1 MVARVNADALTGLAN
16 RVMMAA
22 IPGPVLSD
30 DAAAWLADGLGGVV
44 LFGGNVESPDQLR
57 RLTATITATGDR
69 PLTAVDEEGGDVS
82 RLHHQAGSDS
92 PGNLAL
98 GRVDDV
104 VLTEAVAADIG
115 RQLRDAGITV
125 DLAPSVDVNTNAAN
139 PVIGTR
145 SFGSDPE
152 LVARHAIAYVRGL
165 HSVGMIACAKH
176 FPGHGDTSVDSH
188 FGLPRVDG
196 DLEPHLVPFRAAMAA
211 GVDCV
216 LTAHIVFGAL
226 DDHPAT
232 LSRRIVTDLL
242 RAELGFDGL
251 VISDSMTMRAVADT
265 YGLDAAG
272 VRAIRAGVD
281 MLCVNSDIPTQ
292 LGMRDALVAA
302 VRSGDLSEARLAE
315 AAGRV
320 SRLAATPSPA
330 DGTRP
335 SPGVGMEAARR
346 ALVVTGAGL
355 PITEPLFV
363 VELAGPRRGV
373 DSQAGSLLAALRRL
387 DPEADGEQLRGD
399 AATPQALQAAL
410 HAGAG
415 RRLVVV
421 IRDGYHD
428 HHQRQALKQLG
439 TAVPDLLLVGLGMP
453 NDEALAGSGGFLGT
467 CGAARVNL
475 LAAAEALLGRQAT
488 Y

>member
-1 MVARVNADALTGLAN
+1 MNADALTSLAN

-22 IPGPVLSD
+22 IPGPVLTD

-44 LFGGNVESPDQLR
+44 LFAGNVENPARLR
-57 RLTATITATGDR
+57 DLTAAITATGDR
-69 PLTAVDEEGGDVS
+69 PLIAVDEEGGDVS
-82 RLHHQAGSDS
+82 RVHHRAGSDS

-104 VLTEAVAADIG
+104 TLTEAVAADIG
-115 RQLRDAGITV
+115 RQLHDVGITV
-125 DLAPSVDVNTNAAN
+125 DLAPSVDVNTNAGN

-152 LVARHAIAYVRGL
+152 LVARHAVAYVRGL
-165 HSVGMIACAKH
+165 HGSGIIACAKH
-176 FPGHGDTSVDSH
+176 FPGHGDTSLDSH
-188 FGLPRVDG
+188 FGLPHVDR
-196 DLEPHLVPFRAAMAA
+196 DLGPHLVPFRAAIAA

-226 DDHPAT
+226 DDRPAT

-292 LGMRDALVAA
+292 LGMRAALVAA
-302 VRSGDLSEARLAE
+302 VRSGDLPEGRLAE
-315 AAGRV
+315 AGDRV
-320 SRLAATPSPA
+320 SRLAASSPPPGGAPPS
-330 DGTRP
+330 
-335 SPGVGMEAARR
+335 SGVGMVAARR
-346 ALVVTGAGL
+346 ALVVDGASL
-355 PITEPLFV
+355 PITQPLFV

-373 DSQAGSLLAALRRL
+373 DSGVGSLLTIIRQL
-387 DPEADGEQLRGD
+387 DRGADGVQLRGS
-399 AATPQALQAAL
+399 AATRQALQAAL
-410 HAGAG
+410 DASAG
-415 RRLVVV
+415 RHLVVV
-421 IRDGYHD
+421 VRDAYCDHD
-428 HHQRQALKQLG
+428 QREALRLLQ
-439 TAVPDLLLVGLGMP
+439 TAAPDLLLVGVGML
-453 NDEALAGSGGFLGT
+453 DDQRLAGSGGFLGT
-467 CGAARVNL
+467 SGAARVNL
-475 LAAAEALLGRQAT
+475 TAAAEALVGRHPAD
-488 Y
+488 